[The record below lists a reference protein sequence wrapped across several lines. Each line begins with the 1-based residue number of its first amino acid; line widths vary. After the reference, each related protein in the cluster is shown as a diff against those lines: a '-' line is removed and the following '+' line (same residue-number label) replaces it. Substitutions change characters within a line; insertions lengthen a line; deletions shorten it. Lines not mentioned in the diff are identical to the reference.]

1 MDWYP
6 VCCVIE
12 LILFAIVMIL
22 FGIEGDLIRFEH
34 KIENTIRKAISAV
47 RNRLRK
53 TPVTE

>member
-6 VCCVIE
+6 ACCVIE

-22 FGIEGDLIRFEH
+22 FGFEGYLIRFEH
-34 KIENTIRKAISAV
+34 MIANAIRKAFSYI

-53 TPVTE
+53 TPVTQ